1 MRIST
6 SLYFDQSSQQMSTAQ
21 TTLNQDQAQL
31 SSGKQLVQ
39 PSDDPDKTALI
50 NQIQSQLTAQTT
62 YQSTLTTMTTRLTAQ
77 QTALKNATST
87 LSQIQTLATEAAN
100 GTLTSSNRQ
109 AVANE
114 ISGLRDQLLSL
125 ANTQDSEGNYLFS
138 GSKMGTASFAANGS
152 GQVVYQ
158 GDTSTMMVNV
168 GDNRQLSM
176 NMAGTDAFVNVQSTD
191 AQGNKSTISFFQSL
205 DNLVSAVKNSD
216 TSGIQ
221 QGIAQAQTLQQGLD
235 NGLAQVGTNQTV
247 VNLQTTVLSQ
257 VVLNLQT
264 SLSNTQDL
272 DYNAAVTKMNED
284 QLALEAAQ
292 NSFAKVS
299 QESLFKYLS

>member
-1 MRIST
+1 
-6 SLYFDQSSQQMSTAQ
+6 MSTAQ

-31 SSGKQLVQ
+31 SSGKQLVE
-39 PSDDPDKTALI
+39 PSDNPDKTALI

-62 YQSTLTTMTTRLTAQ
+62 YQNTLTTMTTRLTAQ

-87 LSQIQTLATEAAN
+87 LTQIQTLATEAAN
-100 GTLTSSNRQ
+100 GTLTASNRQ
-109 AVANE
+109 AVATE

-138 GSKMGTASFAANGS
+138 GSKMGTPSFAANSS

-168 GDNRQLSM
+168 GDNRQMSM
-176 NMAGTDAFVNVQSTD
+176 NMAGTNAFVNVQSTD

-216 TSGIQ
+216 NTGIQ

-235 NGLAQVGTNQTV
+235 NGLGQVGTNQTV